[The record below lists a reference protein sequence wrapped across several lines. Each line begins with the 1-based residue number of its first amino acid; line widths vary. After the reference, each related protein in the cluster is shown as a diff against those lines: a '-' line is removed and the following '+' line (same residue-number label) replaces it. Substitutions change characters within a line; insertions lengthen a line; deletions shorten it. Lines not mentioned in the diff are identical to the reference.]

1 MQSTDGVSYPTEKI
15 SNKLATIIH
24 VVMWEHIKYPS
35 EYYRTFIKG
44 EGSKIVKRNTLYK
57 TGVIFQGPLVG
68 KSEK

>member
-1 MQSTDGVSYPTEKI
+1 MQSTDRVFYPTEKI

-24 VVMWEHIKYPS
+24 VVM
-35 EYYRTFIKG
+35 TFIKG